1 MKKISKRTKILKS
14 LVTQSSYQVDEA
26 VQLVKK
32 IGNAKFIE
40 SVEAHVSL
48 NIDPKYANQQ
58 LRTSLVLPNG
68 TGKSL
73 RIAVFTEPDY
83 VKEALNLG
91 ATIAGSDDLL
101 EEMNS
106 GNLDFDL
113 LITTPQL
120 MPKLAKLGRVLGPKG
135 LMPSPKSGTVTTN
148 LADAI
153 NEFKKG
159 KLEYRADKTGIVHL
173 SFGKIDFSEEKLKE
187 NLLAVYNSIE
197 KNKPSGVKG
206 KYFKSFTICSTMSP
220 AIKLDLSTL
229 KIK

>member
-1 MKKISKRTKILKS
+1 
-14 LVTQSSYQVDEA
+14 
-26 VQLVKK
+26 
-32 IGNAKFIE
+32 
-40 SVEAHVSL
+40 VEAHISL

-83 VKEALNLG
+83 VKEALELG
-91 ATIAGSDDLL
+91 ANVAGSDDLI
-101 EEMNS
+101 EEINS
-106 GNLDFDL
+106 GKLNFDL

-148 LADAI
+148 LKDAI

-173 SFGKIDFSEEKLKE
+173 SFGKVDFSEEQLKE

-197 KNKPSGVKG
+197 KNKPTGVKG
-206 KYFKSFTICSTMSP
+206 RYFKSFNICTTMSP
-220 AIKLDLSTL
+220 SLNLELSSFKKL
-229 KIK
+229 